1 MLAAI
6 LNFFLPGLGYLVSG
20 QRNPLGFLWLAGA
33 IGLTVVEFGIRTSE
47 PSFYWL
53 MFASV
58 FVMNI
63 AFAVDAYR
71 GVKAA
76 A

>member
-1 MLAAI
+1 M
-6 LNFFLPGLGYLVSG
+6 
-20 QRNPLGFLWLAGA
+20 
-33 IGLTVVEFGIRTSE
+33 VEFGIRTSE
-47 PSFYWL
+47 PNYYWL

-76 A
+76 G

>member
-6 LNFFLPGLGYLVSG
+6 LNFFLPGLGYLISK
-20 QRNPLGFLWLAGA
+20 QRNPLGVLWLAGA
-33 IGLTVVEFGIRTSE
+33 IGLTVVEFGIRESE
-47 PSFYWL
+47 PTLYWL

-58 FVMNI
+58 LVMNT

-71 GVKAA
+71 GVKAQA
-76 A
+76 